1 MESKE
6 GDDATIARET
16 RRAAKSRVA
25 CFARLRCRLTR
36 IELAWFGPRPCF
48 VHSGHRAR
56 PAIVLVNDINTSNCL
71 LLLILTELTMPL
83 PPEAAK
89 LFHPKQ
95 KKGQLA
101 KVAPKRASQ
110 TKPASPAGSA
120 APSPTPPK
128 AAPSPKPAATAEEE
142 AGFPAGN
149 DYQEFSIV
157 SSPLGGWKYDVMRF
171 ESRKP
176 VDVTQW
182 AQPVKLNRKDLR
194 RGNPEA
200 DDAEAP
206 PPVGVRP
213 MLGADGKPVI
223 GADGRTVMLDAEGK
237 PIHTNA
243 PAKDKQKGGPGAGR
257 RKPGKKT
264 RQVYKVADS
273 VRELRKE
280 ERYPWVIEDGAGQ
293 ELWTAQMD
301 EVAKSENHGMLMP
314 SGNNSFAF
322 VPAHRWYRFHK
333 KAAHAIPNLETAE
346 KMMASITK
354 NKDPERWLLRRT
366 GKSQLD
372 ATTAAAFKQEPM
384 DAGPSGGAPG
394 LRVKEEPM
402 GDLFGDDEEGGRRRR
417 GNDMDAD
424 YDEVPYE
431 EEFQDDEEKVG
442 LYEDDELTKE
452 MEERL
457 QKEYMTANKHRDE
470 NVVTDDD
477 EPNEGPRVSK
487 SMRKLVGR
495 HEKSDLYGSDDSDE
509 NPYASEVIL
518 SSHSYFIGY
527 LIIFPL
533 RKRRSLQTK
542 TSSRTSQPSRRSL
555 CRLAQVRRHLV
566 QLQTALSL
574 VRHRPNPPHPVTVA
588 IPSSLSA
595 RLARNLPVRRSP
607 PAAAAAP
614 LARSLPVPH
623 LLVLPLPPK
632 VSLALPLQTANAKRM
647 TPRPPQKVRRRTRK
661 RNAAQ
666 AQ

>member
-1 MESKE
+1 
-6 GDDATIARET
+6 
-16 RRAAKSRVA
+16 
-25 CFARLRCRLTR
+25 
-36 IELAWFGPRPCF
+36 
-48 VHSGHRAR
+48 
-56 PAIVLVNDINTSNCL
+56 
-71 LLLILTELTMPL
+71 MPL

-101 KVAPKRASQ
+101 K
-110 TKPASPAGSA
+110 TKAASPAVSA

-128 AAPSPKPAATAEEE
+128 PAPSPKPAPTAEEE
-142 AGFPAGN
+142 AGFPPGN

-157 SSPLGGWKYDVMRF
+157 SSSLNGWKYDVMRF

-182 AQPVKLNRKDLR
+182 AQPVKLNRKDVR
-194 RGNPEA
+194 RGQPDV
-200 DDAEAP
+200 DDGDAL

-237 PIHTNA
+237 PIHNNMQ
-243 PAKDKQKGGPGAGR
+243 PKDKQKGGPGGGR

-293 ELWTAQMD
+293 EVWTAQMD
-301 EVAKSENHGMLMP
+301 EVAKSGNHGMLMP

-322 VPAHRWYRFHK
+322 VPAHRWYRFQK
-333 KAAHAIPNLETAE
+333 KPAHAIPNLETAE

-372 ATTAAAFKQEPM
+372 ASTAAAFKQEPT
-384 DAGPSGGAPG
+384 DAGPSGGRPG
-394 LRVKEEPM
+394 LVVKDEPTD
-402 GDLFGDDEEGGRRRR
+402 DLFGDDDEGGRRRR

-424 YDEVPYE
+424 YDELPYE

-470 NVVTDDD
+470 NVVDDDD
-477 EPNEGPRVSK
+477 EPDAGPRVSK
-487 SMRKLVGR
+487 SMRKLVGK

-509 NPYASEVIL
+509 NPYASEEEE
-518 SSHSYFIGY
+518 SSSDEEVVTNE
-527 LIIFPL
+527 PAV
-533 RKRRSLQTK
+533 K
-542 TSSRTSQPSRRSL
+542 
-555 CRLAQVRRHLV
+555 AQ
-566 QLQTALSL
+566 
-574 VRHRPNPPHPVTVA
+574 
-588 IPSSLSA
+588 
-595 RLARNLPVRRSP
+595 
-607 PAAAAAP
+607 
-614 LARSLPVPH
+614 PVP
-623 LLVLPLPPK
+623 PRAG
-632 VSLALPLQTANAKRM
+632 SQ
-647 TPRPPQKVRRRTRK
+647 TPRPPTNGAVSRQTSPKPGSPTHGGHSILAQRATSPKPPRPKISTSGGSRATSPLATSPTSPNARSPSPTKALSPNGTTVANGKRKADDSPAEAAGGDTPQRKRRRPGAVAATVDANGNPIELKKEMVVEWLRGQEGVTTRDCIAYFTPFLRDPQSK
-661 RNAAQ
+661 DAFSQLVKEIASLQKQKGHSLYMKSGSHNNARTRQ
-666 AQ
+666 ALKTDLAGLEEGMARV